1 MAHLP
6 GLKNYSHCPL
16 KKRPLSF
23 ITDANTDDEQP
34 QDLSI
39 KRRRQDEADD
49 NDFGRAKGPPTP
61 VCRVFSSSSSSSSS
75 SSPVAAHSSHMAHT
89 LVQTPPSPP
98 RMTSLADFYLKL
110 FQTTAVQQQQQ
121 QQQQQH
127 YEQHGDLWHRTPP
140 VMWPMAQSLPAH
152 PSAAVH
158 SSHTLTAHS
167 VLASRLVS
175 SPHPSEDR
183 LASPGS
189 TASEDSGVG
198 TETLSEDEIDVT
210 GDSSSPSKPEGGPE
224 GGPSYAAASGG
235 GGGEER
241 HAATAR
247 YSCNECR
254 KSYSTYSGLSKHKQ
268 FHCVSLGNKSF
279 ACKHCEKV
287 YTSLGALK
295 MHIRTHTLPCKC
307 PLCGKAFSRPW
318 LLQGHIRTHTGEK
331 PFQCPQCDRCFAD
344 RSNLRAHL
352 QTHADIKKYACGTC
366 HKTFSRVSLLNKH
379 SEASCPARLQAHQQ
393 QVLPHQQEV
402 PMAVY
407 PAVNQS

>member
-23 ITDANTDDEQP
+23 ITDHNTDDEQP

-49 NDFGRAKGPPTP
+49 NDFGRAKGPPIP
-61 VCRVFSSSSSSSSS
+61 VCRVSPSSSS
-75 SSPVAAHSSHMAHT
+75 SSPVAAHSSHMA
-89 LVQTPPSPP
+89 QTPPSPP
-98 RMTSLADFYLKL
+98 RMTTLADFYLKL

-121 QQQQQH
+121 QH
-127 YEQHGDLWHRTPP
+127 YEQQQGDLWHRTPP
-140 VMWPMAQSLPAH
+140 VVWPMAQTLPAH
-152 PSAAVH
+152 PSAAAVH
-158 SSHTLTAHS
+158 SNHALTAHS

-210 GDSSSPSKPEGGPE
+210 GDSNSPSPRKPEGGRE
-224 GGPSYAAASGG
+224 GGSSYASPSGG
-235 GGGEER
+235 RGEEDR
-241 HAATAR
+241 HHASTAR

-279 ACKHCEKV
+279 ACKHCDKV

-352 QTHADIKKYACGTC
+352 QTHADIKKYACATC

-379 SEASCPARLQAHQQ
+379 TEASCPARLQAQHQQQ
-393 QVLPHQQEV
+393 QVLPHQQEM

-407 PAVNQS
+407 PGVNQS